1 MWNRTRPAHR
11 PKVVGLGQVL
21 AVGVATVAVLN
32 ALSALSMPVP
42 ERKVAAVVIAAW
54 LVLLLLHAAA
64 YQWGERIRARL
75 GLGAYAGVQAVVLFA
90 IALSRPPA
98 PLKIAL
104 YMAAIAELVALAG
117 SKWGAKGTIWI
128 TTGAV
133 GVLVL
138 ASLVTADLYRAT
150 TDGLIL
156 AVTGLVAHAI
166 AGLLHRPAA
175 PGASPVQVVSPHAAM
190 QLSAREAEVLREL
203 VNGARNSDIAATL
216 GISERTVKAH
226 LGSIYQKLGVESRS
240 AAVAAAMG
248 RKLVLVL
255 ALVGL
260 TGATAQRPPPDRVVT
275 ITIDDLP
282 AVAVSSTA
290 EWPRVTEH
298 LLATLRRHHVQA
310 VGFVNEAKLYVNGAL
325 DSSRVALLEAWLDA
339 GQELGNHTFAHRGA
353 HQTPLAEYLDGIT
366 RGEQVTRALARRA
379 GRPYRYFRHPQL
391 HAGRSLPYRRGV
403 ERFLSAHG
411 YTIAPV
417 TVDNQEWVYAR
428 AYIVA
433 EARGDSALTQ
443 RVVADYFRHLD
454 SAFAYSEGLSRLLF
468 EREIPLVLLLH
479 ANQINADHLD
489 AILSRL
495 EARGYAF
502 SPLEPVLADSAY
514 RSRDTYVGATGPS
527 WLIRWASTRGIA
539 IPPEPREERWIA
551 ALASEG
557 P

>member
-1 MWNRTRPAHR
+1 
-11 PKVVGLGQVL
+11 
-21 AVGVATVAVLN
+21 
-32 ALSALSMPVP
+32 
-42 ERKVAAVVIAAW
+42 
-54 LVLLLLHAAA
+54 
-64 YQWGERIRARL
+64 
-75 GLGAYAGVQAVVLFA
+75 
-90 IALSRPPA
+90 
-98 PLKIAL
+98 
-104 YMAAIAELVALAG
+104 
-117 SKWGAKGTIWI
+117 
-128 TTGAV
+128 
-133 GVLVL
+133 VLVL

-175 PGASPVQVVSPHAAM
+175 PGASPVPAVSANAAAT
-190 QLSAREAEVLREL
+190 LSAREAEVLSEL

-226 LGSIYQKLGVESRS
+226 LGSIYQKLGVDSRS
-240 AAVAAAMG
+240 AAVAAAVG

-260 TGATAQRPPPDRVVT
+260 TGAVPQPPPPDRVVT

-282 AVAVSSTA
+282 AVAVSGAS
-290 EWPRVTEH
+290 EWPKVTQQ
-298 LLATLRRHHVQA
+298 LLATLRRHHVPA
-310 VGFVNEAKLYVNGAL
+310 VGFVNEGKLYVNGAL
-325 DSSRVALLEAWLDA
+325 DSNRVALLQSWLDA
-339 GQELGNHTFAHRGA
+339 GEELGNHTFAHRGA
-353 HQTPLAEYLDGIT
+353 HATPLAEYLAGIT

-379 GRPYRYFRHPQL
+379 GRPFRYFRHPQL
-391 HAGRSLPYRRGV
+391 HAGRSLAYRGGV
-403 ERFLSAHG
+403 ERFLAAHG

-433 EARGDSALTQ
+433 DARGDSALKQ

-454 SAFAYSEGLSRLLF
+454 SAFAYSEQLSRLLF
-468 EREIPLVLLLH
+468 DREIPLVLLLH
-479 ANQINADHLD
+479 ANQINADHLE

-495 EARGYAF
+495 EARGYRFA
-502 SPLEPVLADSAY
+502 PLERVLADSAY

-539 IPPEPREERWIA
+539 IPAEPREEPWIA
-551 ALASEG
+551 ELATQG